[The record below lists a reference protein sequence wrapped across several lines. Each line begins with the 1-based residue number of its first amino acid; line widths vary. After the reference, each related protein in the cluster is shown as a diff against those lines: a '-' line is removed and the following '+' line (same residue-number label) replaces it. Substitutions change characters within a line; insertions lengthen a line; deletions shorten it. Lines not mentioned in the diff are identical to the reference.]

1 MERRYLSLAS
11 CYALFAALA
20 VLLLIYAHSAMAHLV
35 WPSSAE
41 WSGVLSLSGHD
52 SLRSSLSVHSF
63 AGSPLIADLKI
74 SAVVLRNRMHTTWL
88 FFGVFA
94 AVWITTLAWML
105 FEMHRRELSVG
116 RSEGWWIAWVT
127 LSVFAVA
134 VLYGLG
140 TNGLLPRKFPI
151 AVTISD
157 VLAAAFILAL
167 PILAWRRVR
176 RQQLAQEEEFDQ
188 RSKPSTRAHGLLGLN
203 DDESE
208 KRLIESLAA
217 RKVVPVDL
225 LPAVQLFHSNSPS
238 EHTKATMNQLIE
250 SAEMPAVT
258 QPQSTD
264 ATPLLAAPA
273 VVEAAPS
280 GIASFRE
287 NLAVLNAS
295 WQQIEK
301 TGQELDQWFDQ
312 QRQQAIAHL
321 ETHPGLRGPGS
332 PVNLSRDFPQEKLA
346 AVDAEWATIRKAA
359 LEIARWFGDIPQ
371 DRVY

>member
-1 MERRYLSLAS
+1 MDRRYLSLAS
-11 CYALFAALA
+11 CYALLAALA
-20 VLLLIYAHSAMAHLV
+20 TLLLIYVHSAMTH
-35 WPSSAE
+35 SAWYAAVD
-41 WSGVLSLSGHD
+41 WSRILSLTSH
-52 SLRSSLSVHSF
+52 SSFRGAISSHNF
-63 AGSPLIADLKI
+63 AGSSLTSDLKI
-74 SAVVLRNRMHTTWL
+74 SAIALRDRMHTTWL
-88 FFGVFA
+88 FFGVFT
-94 AVWITTLAWML
+94 AVWLTTLAWML
-105 FEMHRRELSVG
+105 FEMQRRELSVG
-116 RSEGWWIAWVT
+116 GPEAWWIGWGS
-127 LSVFAVA
+127 LLVFAAA

-140 TNGLLPRKFPI
+140 TNGLLPRRFPMV
-151 AVTISD
+151 VTVSD
-157 VLAAAFILAL
+157 LLAAAFILAL
-167 PILAWRRVR
+167 PVIAWARVY
-176 RQQLAQEEEFDQ
+176 RQQRTQEEEFDS
-188 RSKPSTRAHGLLGLN
+188 RRKPSTRAHGLLGLN

-250 SAEMPAVT
+250 SAEMPVVS

-273 VVEAAPS
+273 VLEAAPS

-301 TGQELDQWFDQ
+301 TGQELDRWFDQ

-332 PVNLSRDFPQEKLA
+332 PVNLSHEFPQEKFA

>member
-1 MERRYLSLAS
+1 MAS

-20 VLLLIYAHSAMAHLV
+20 VLLLIYAHSALAHLV
-35 WPSSAE
+35 WPSSAD
-41 WSGVLSLSGHD
+41 WSGILSLSGD
-52 SLRSSLSVHSF
+52 NSLRSSLSGHSF

-74 SAVVLRNRMHTTWL
+74 SALVLRNRMHTTWL

-94 AVWITTLAWML
+94 AVWITTVAWML
-105 FEMHRRELSVG
+105 FEMGRRELSAG
-116 RSEGWWIAWVT
+116 RAEAWWIGWVS

-140 TNGLLPRKFPI
+140 TNGLLPRRFPI

-167 PILAWRRVR
+167 PILAWRRVHR
-176 RQQLAQEEEFDQ
+176 RQQLAQEEEFDL

-203 DDESE
+203 DDESTE
-208 KRLIESLAA
+208 RLIESLAA
-217 RKVVPVDL
+217 CKVVPVDL
-225 LPAVQLFHSNSPS
+225 LPAVQLFHSNSPG

-250 SAEMPAVT
+250 SAEMPVVS
-258 QPQSTD
+258 QPLTTD
-264 ATPLLAAPA
+264 ATPMLAAPA

-301 TGQELDQWFDQ
+301 TGQELDRWFDQ

-332 PVNLSRDFPQEKLA
+332 PVNLTRDFPQEKLA

-359 LEIARWFGDIPQ
+359 LEIARWFGDVPQ